1 MKQHGQTLTVVA
13 GRFISNNFDSSLS
26 ARLSGDE
33 EGVNAVFKCDFLSD
47 NNLEVMLVR
56 TNSWKQS
63 LPVVLFH
70 GLFLPR
76 HKSDRI
82 AVA

>member
-1 MKQHGQTLTVVA
+1 MTVVA
-13 GRFISNNFDSSLS
+13 GRFISNNFDASLS
-26 ARLSGDE
+26 ARSSGDE

-56 TNSWKQS
+56 TNLWKQPN
-63 LPVVLFH
+63 LLVVLFH

-82 AVA
+82 DVA